1 MAMGARADFHSKHQA
16 IRTTSETRNQIPIM
30 ATKKKEEAPASTP
43 EKEAPASTAVTET
56 PKAELSTVSSGMSG
70 PSSDLEIP
78 RLNIIQKMSEIEGAL
93 GDLVLDKED
102 VIASVGDKMEVVVL
116 GAHKRFKED
125 VPYDDDYMPQIV
137 ETEAEAKEL
146 EDNSSYGI
154 IEFAEIVMLIPQ
166 TGEDD
171 SPFPYTIG
179 DTNYQLGK
187 ITVQKDAYRL
197 TYKRLFTHMK
207 VNGSPDSVAKVYWNF
222 STEPFNKGKYSWFV
236 PTLGATKTL
245 VPDEVKEFCARLM
258 S

>member
-1 MAMGARADFHSKHQA
+1 MSAKKQEASK
-16 IRTTSETRNQIPIM
+16 E
-30 ATKKKEEAPASTP
+30 ATQEGEAST
-43 EKEAPASTAVTET
+43 STNLVEVQNNELANT
-56 PKAELSTVSSGMSG
+56 PTNLVG
-70 PSSDLEIP
+70 PSTDLEIP
-78 RLNIIQKMSEIEGAL
+78 RLNIIQKMSEIDGPLGAL
-93 GDLVLDKED
+93 ALDKEEI
-102 VIASVGDKMEVVVL
+102 IAEVGDKMKVVIL
-116 GAHKRFKED
+116 GAAKRFKED

-137 ETEAEAKEL
+137 DSEEAAKEL
-146 EDNSSYGI
+146 NDNSSYDV

-171 SPFPYTIG
+171 SAFPYTVG

-207 VNGSPDSVAKVYWNF
+207 VNGNAESVSKIMWNF

-236 PTLGATKTL
+236 PNLTATKEL
-245 VPDEVKEFCARLM
+245 VPEELTEFATRLM

>member
-1 MAMGARADFHSKHQA
+1 MSAKKNAS
-16 IRTTSETRNQIPIM
+16 SEAKP
-30 ATKKKEEAPASTP
+30 ESEAPT
-43 EKEAPASTAVTET
+43 STAVAEV
-56 PKAELSTVSSGMSG
+56 PKNEISTTTAINLAG
-70 PSSDLEIP
+70 PSTDLEIP
-78 RLNIIQKMSEIEGAL
+78 RLNIIQKMSDIDGPL
-93 GDLVLDKED
+93 GSLAIDKED
-102 VIASVGDKMEVVVL
+102 VIAEVGDKMKVVIL
-116 GAHKRFKED
+116 GAVKRFKED

-137 ETEAEAKEL
+137 DSDAAAKEL
-146 EDNSSYGI
+146 DDNSSYAV

-171 SPFPYTIG
+171 SAFPYTVG

-207 VNGSPDSVAKVYWNF
+207 VNGDAESVSKVLWNF

-236 PTLGATKTL
+236 PNLTATKEL
-245 VPDEVKEFCARLM
+245 VPEELTEFAARLM